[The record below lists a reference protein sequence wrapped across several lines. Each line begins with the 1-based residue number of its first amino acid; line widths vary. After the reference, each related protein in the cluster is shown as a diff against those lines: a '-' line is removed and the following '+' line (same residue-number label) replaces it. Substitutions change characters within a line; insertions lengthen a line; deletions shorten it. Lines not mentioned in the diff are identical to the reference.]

1 MAMQPSVSVLIPA
14 FNAGKFLKIAV
25 TSILKQTFVD
35 FELIVIDDGS
45 TDDSF
50 DGLPDINDPRVRIV
64 RNSSNLGIVASRNI
78 AIKLARA
85 PLIACLDADDVA
97 MPRRLELQVEKFRLS
112 PDLVLLG
119 SAAVLIDAQG
129 KPFDAVDVP
138 TTDQEIRREIL
149 WGNKFV
155 QSSVMMR
162 KSVVTALGGY
172 PEDAALAEDYAL
184 WLRIIA
190 SHAVGNLPERLVQ
203 YRVHKQQVSQTKMQ
217 QMRHMIIMLQ
227 FQAWTALQREG
238 HAEGVLP
245 PLTQTRWSKL
255 RGGVGSYGRDC
266 VYWARTYRRMGSWTD
281 TIRFFA
287 AGLVSAP
294 LCTAL
299 YTTLLPPNLFT
310 KWHWHRDQEA

>member
-1 MAMQPSVSVLIPA
+1 MTMQPSVSVLIPA

-25 TSILKQTFVD
+25 ASILKQTFVD

-45 TDDSF
+45 TDGSF
-50 DGLPDINDPRVRIV
+50 DELPDIEDARIRIV
-64 RNSSNLGIVASRNI
+64 RNSCNLGIVASRNI
-78 AIKLARA
+78 AIRLARA

-97 MPRRLELQVEKFRLS
+97 MPRRLELQVEKFRLN

-119 SAAVLIDAQG
+119 SAAVLIDEQG
-129 KPFDAVDVP
+129 RPFDAVDVP
-138 TTDQEIRREIL
+138 TTDKEIRREIL

-155 QSSVMMR
+155 QSSAMMR
-162 KSVVTALGGY
+162 TSVVTALGGY

-184 WLRIIA
+184 WLRIIPG
-190 SHAVGNLPERLVQ
+190 HAVGNLSERLVQ

-217 QMRHMIIMLQ
+217 QMRDMTILLQ
-227 FQAWTALQREG
+227 SQSWTAFQREG
-238 HAEGVLP
+238 RAEGVLP
-245 PLTQTRWSKL
+245 PLTHTRWSNL

-266 VYWARTYRRMGSWTD
+266 VYWARIYRRMGSWTD
-281 TIRFFA
+281 AMRFFA

-299 YTTLLPPNLFT
+299 YTALLPPDIFT
-310 KWHWHRDQEA
+310 KWPWHCDPKT